1 MTAVQTHPHT
11 LTLAR
16 LMARQNTDCA
26 TALLDGQEVV
36 TLGVVASGDI
46 EVVIDGQVKVI
57 GRDTRVVPVD
67 EPQRQVMLL
76 ATAATIASH
85 SRRAAAIAFAGTY
98 ERVRDYAIA
107 RHEDGLFCREGLNAF
122 LRAFDW
128 PEYDPDDDED
138 EEEDDE
144 TDDEEGEQ

>member
-1 MTAVQTHPHT
+1 MTAVQTQPHT

-36 TLGVVASGDI
+36 TLGVVAGGDI
-46 EVVIDGQVKVI
+46 EVVIDGQVKVV
-57 GRDTRVVPVD
+57 GRDTRVVPVE

-76 ATAATIASH
+76 ATAALIASR
-85 SRRAAAIAFAGTY
+85 SRRTAAIQFAGIY
-98 ERVRDYAIA
+98 NRVRDYAIA

-128 PEYDPDDDED
+128 PEYDPDDQDED
-138 EEEDDE
+138 EDDE